1 MSGAKSSVE
10 VTPIVD
16 GEVGAAAKGGV
27 VHSHQEK
34 REGEGGGG
42 GGGGRSRA
50 KG

>member
-1 MSGAKSSVE
+1 MSGAKSLVN

-16 GEVGAAAKGGV
+16 GEVGAAAKGEV
-27 VHSHQEK
+27 VHSHEEK

-42 GGGGRSRA
+42 RSRA

>member
-1 MSGAKSSVE
+1 MSGAKSLVD

-16 GEVGAAAKGGV
+16 GEVGSAAKGAV

-34 REGEGGGG
+34 REGEGGGD
-42 GGGGRSRA
+42 GGGRSRA